1 MAKRLTAAFVRSTKP
16 GRYYDE
22 HGLMLRVLP
31 TGAKHW
37 VWRGTV
43 RGRRVDLGLGRFPY
57 TSLAEAR
64 QRAFEYRKLSRE
76 GGDPRALRT
85 AAPTFADA
93 LEKVL
98 AIQRSVLAAGKLG
111 APSKYQL
118 GLNQP
123 SLGVSGA
130 RAAPSGGVREPC
142 GAGAGVFRPF
152 AGPGPEG
159 HSLLPRI
166 SWSSAHVSRPSSSR
180 HRMTPSM
187 RTRSSSTIP
196 S

>member
-1 MAKRLTAAFVRSTKP
+1 
-16 GRYYDE
+16 
-22 HGLMLRVLP
+22 MLRVLP

-37 VWRGTV
+37 VWRETV
-43 RGRRVDLGLGRFPY
+43 RWQAGGPG
-57 TSLAEAR
+57 T
-64 QRAFEYRKLSRE
+64 RKLARA

-98 AIQRSVLAAGKLG
+98 AIQRSVLAAGKPG

-118 GLNQP
+118 GPNQP
-123 SLGVSGA
+123 SPGGVRSPCGALWRGPGAVWSG
-130 RAAPSGGVREPC
+130 SGGVP
-142 GAGAGVFRPF
+142 AF

-159 HSLLPRI
+159 HSLLSRI